1 MTRVL
6 KKNAGM
12 DSLAVHS
19 LVSALSAANGA
30 PAAPAAPAVD
40 PEILALRA
48 ERDELKHR
56 VEQQEAKLSD
66 LRAEA
71 ETAFQK
77 GEAKGRDAGLREA
90 ADQGE
95 QRLARL
101 EAGIAKA
108 QTAFVEAM
116 AALERLAPALAHDA
130 LANLLGPADERP
142 QLVAAIV
149 RKQVQ
154 TLDARSLIH
163 VEVSAAD
170 FPDDDALAALEG
182 ALGRLG
188 PSIHAS
194 IALKSGEC
202 RIKQTL
208 GTLDV
213 GIDRQW
219 AELSALL
226 RNMAD
231 GEGAGS

>member
-6 KKNAGM
+6 KKNAAM
-12 DSLAVHS
+12 DGSAVHS
-19 LVSALSAANGA
+19 LVSALSAANAAPAG
-30 PAAPAAPAVD
+30 PAAPPVD
-40 PEILALRA
+40 PEIPALRA
-48 ERDELKHR
+48 ERDELKR
-56 VEQQEAKLSD
+56 RIEQQEAALSD

-71 ETAFQK
+71 EAAFQR
-77 GEAKGRDAGLREA
+77 GEAKGREAGLREA

-108 QTAFVEAM
+108 QATFAEAM

-130 LANLLGPADERP
+130 LANLLGQGDERP

-149 RKQVQ
+149 SKQVR

-163 VEVSAAD
+163 IEVSAAD
-170 FPDDDALAALEG
+170 FPDDEALAALEG
-182 ALGRLG
+182 SLGRLG

-194 IALKSGEC
+194 VSLKSGEC

-213 GIDRQW
+213 GLDRQW
-219 AELSALL
+219 GELAALL
-226 RNMAD
+226 RDMA
-231 GEGAGS
+231 GEGGGS